1 MKEKGKAAIVAC
13 SNGLSG
19 ESRPKIEEL
28 KARLKEMGLLPVE
41 MGSLYRK
48 DTLWSGTA
56 KERAKALMDCYRD
69 PDIRWVFDVSG
80 GDLANEI
87 LPWLDFERIKAEEK
101 TFWGYSDLTTIVN
114 AIFAKTGRPAVLYQ
128 VRNLVGSMGETQR
141 KRFREALSGESG
153 ELFRIPCRFLRGEK
167 LEGRAVGGNIRCLLK
182 LAGTPFWPD
191 MNGKVLLLE
200 ALGGTEA
207 QMAAYLSQ
215 LGQMGVWDQISGVLL
230 GTFTQLEKQR
240 CRPSMEELVLER
252 AARGSGEALPV
263 AKTREVGHGEDSRAV
278 IIGKEICCGREDS
291 V

>member
-41 MGSLYRK
+41 MGPLYRK

-87 LPWLDFERIKAEEK
+87 LPGLDFERIKAEEK
-101 TFWGYSDLTTIVN
+101 TSWGYSDLTTIVN
-114 AIFAKTGRPAVLYQ
+114 AVFAKTGRPAVLYQ

-182 LAGTPFWPD
+182 LAGTPYMPSFQ
-191 MNGKVLLLE
+191 GKLLFLE
-200 ALGGTEA
+200 SRSGSAALMA
-207 QMAAYLSQ
+207 SFFSQMK
-215 LGQMGVWDQISGVLL
+215 QMGVFQKIAGLLL
-230 GTFTQLEKQR
+230 GTVMSAHSPPYQQENNNCQNR
-240 CRPSMEELVLER
+240 
-252 AARGSGEALPV
+252 
-263 AKTREVGHGEDSRAV
+263 
-278 IIGKEICCGREDS
+278 
-291 V
+291 